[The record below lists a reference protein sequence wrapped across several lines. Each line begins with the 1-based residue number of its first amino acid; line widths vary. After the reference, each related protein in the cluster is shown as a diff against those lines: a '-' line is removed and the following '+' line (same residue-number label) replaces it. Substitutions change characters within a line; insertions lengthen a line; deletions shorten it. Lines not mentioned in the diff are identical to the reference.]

1 MSRVAIAAALQD
13 DRLCFESQHGVSVPK
28 LTWKK
33 VPPRMAADRYPV
45 LTALALAALSIAMPA
60 SAQTVAKP
68 AVAEKAADSKAAE
81 AAKAFAAGTK
91 AFEGGKTDA
100 AVAALSTAITMGGL
114 KSPDLAKAMFYR
126 GVAYRKQKMPAAA
139 LSDLNA
145 AVWLRDGLSATD
157 KAVAEDH
164 RQALLREVAAL
175 NGLAAPAPAATA
187 STPAPVIPAPIATA
201 PPVAA
206 AVAEPPAP
214 AMPWATADVKPSA
227 VPDVTAEPPKP
238 VGVAAEPQPS
248 LPVIPAAALASVN
261 MEEKPTAS
269 VAIAPTPSPDADT
282 ISEPVATVAPVE
294 RNAIA
299 TVQAEAAP
307 PEKPLPWQMA
317 SSAPQDPA
325 PRTAEPLPWSAS
337 ASAPAAPIAAV
348 ASEPP
353 PAPDASVT
361 TALAPDASKPA
372 EVPSA
377 VADAPVALADAGKSA
392 GAFLGSLFS
401 GGSAAPEPATSAQSE
416 KEPVQLAE
424 SKIETAALPEKSA
437 TVEPAPAV
445 WPAETKAA
453 PIAEVQPPPAK
464 IPEVKIAA
472 AEPLAPTTDAAPPA
486 AVLPGPYRL
495 HIAAENSRADAEQ
508 TLSRLV
514 SAHKPSL
521 RGLEPVIEEP
531 ATGGVLFG
539 SMGAAYRVSLG
550 PYTTSVEPG
559 RLCNILRPHGFDC
572 RVVAITP

>member
-1 MSRVAIAAALQD
+1 
-13 DRLCFESQHGVSVPK
+13 
-28 LTWKK
+28 
-33 VPPRMAADRYPV
+33 MAADRYPV

-60 SAQTVAKP
+60 AAQTVAKP
-68 AVAEKAADSKAAE
+68 AVAEKPAENKAAE

-91 AFEGGKTDA
+91 AFEGGKTEA
-100 AVAALSTAITMGGL
+100 AVAALSSAITMGGL
-114 KSPDLAKAMFYR
+114 KNPDLAKAMFYR

-175 NGLAAPAPAATA
+175 NGLPAPAATA
-187 STPAPVIPAPIATA
+187 STPAPVNPAPIATA
-201 PPVAA
+201 PPVAVA
-206 AVAEPPAP
+206 AAEPPAP
-214 AMPWATADVKPSA
+214 VMPWATAAVTPSA
-227 VPDVTAEPPKP
+227 APDI
-238 VGVAAEPQPS
+238 AAEPAK
-248 LPVIPAAALASVN
+248 PVEVAAA
-261 MEEKPTAS
+261 P
-269 VAIAPTPSPDADT
+269 PSPPPVVPEAAPAPVSSEENRTVSMADASAPPADADT
-282 ISEPVATVAPVE
+282 IAEPVASVAPVE
-294 RNAIA
+294 RDAIA

-307 PEKPLPWQMA
+307 PSKPLPWQMA
-317 SSAPQDPA
+317 SNASQDPA
-325 PRTAEPLPWSAS
+325 PGAAEPLPWSAS
-337 ASAPAAPIAAV
+337 PPAPPVAIAAV

-353 PAPDASVT
+353 QAPAATVTTAFAPDAAKS
-361 TALAPDASKPA
+361 A
-372 EVPSA
+372 EGPSA
-377 VADAPVALADAGKSA
+377 VTDASAALADAGKSA

-401 GGSAAPEPATSAQSE
+401 GGGSAAPEPATSPPAVN
-416 KEPVQLAE
+416 EPEPPAV
-424 SKIETAALPEKSA
+424 SKIETAALPENS
-437 TVEPAPAV
+437 TPVEPAPAV

-453 PIAEVQPPPAK
+453 PIADAEPPPAK
-464 IPEVKIAA
+464 IPEVKVAA
-472 AEPLAPTTDAAPPA
+472 AEPVAPASDATPPA

-508 TLSRLV
+508 TLSRLM

-550 PYTTSVEPG
+550 PYATSVEPG